1 MKMQAKIFELEHD
14 VEKFQKNIRKA
25 KHARSSWNTRLILL
39 TILLEILMGVYFY
52 FFHNSSFF
60 PEIPSKL
67 HYLPMFIVPV
77 MFVFVLFG
85 IVLFCDLKIYIF

>member
-1 MKMQAKIFELEHD
+1 MKMQAKIFELERE

-25 KHARSSWNTRLILL
+25 KQARSSWNTRIILL

-52 FFHNSSFF
+52 FFHDSSFL

-67 HYLPMFIVPV
+67 HYLPLFVIPV
-77 MFVFVLFG
+77 MFV
-85 IVLFCDLKIYIF
+85 